1 MCLSYKNVLKGS
13 KKVNHDFYHF
23 THGGMYGESNMETY
37 INKCKIDSQWEFGIR
52 LSELKP
58 GFSNILDGGMGR
70 DV

>member
-1 MCLSYKNVLKGS
+1 MGMA
-13 KKVNHDFYHF
+13 
-23 THGGMYGESNMETY
+23 GGGGRKEGENCGDSNMEIYTT
-37 INKCKIDSQWEFGIR
+37 KCKIDSQWEFGIP